1 MGLPCC
7 FCTEV
12 KWLRASGRRTHRP
25 LPEAAR
31 SRNRLSA
38 GEVRIASLTCFACRW
53 LGLGRHD
60 VGGRSGVN
68 INSRILRHAEEDGMN
83 LNLLS
88 RFLPYMLVATLLGGC
103 AFRTVEDV
111 PAPESWEMEYEDG
124 IGSRIELSDDG
135 SGRLINVPGGLF
147 ADCVGNP
154 DEHGPSGSFDPLWSG
169 EVEWRNS
176 GEGQAVVESELG
188 QATIWSDASGF
199 GGDLTW
205 SQISVAICDPE
216 KNELRVLRYFSF
228 PDTSPEPSS

>member
-1 MGLPCC
+1 MGSEHVVSTL
-7 FCTEV
+7 EDAG
-12 KWLRASGRRTHRP
+12 LYRRQVI
-25 LPEAAR
+25 
-31 SRNRLSA
+31 NR
-38 GEVRIASLTCFACRW
+38 
-53 LGLGRHD
+53 
-60 VGGRSGVN
+60 
-68 INSRILRHAEEDGMN
+68 RILRHAEEDGMSF
-83 LNLLS
+83 NLLS

-111 PAPESWEMEYEDG
+111 PAPEFWEMEYEDG

-135 SGRLINVPGGLF
+135 SGRLINVPEGLF

-216 KNELRVLRYFSF
+216 KDEQRVLRYFSF